1 MDEVPLS
8 LAEHEQTPRKEA
20 STLIIVGILASY
32 LWHRPRGRGRT
43 RSRRRAHRYSGA
55 ISTITNSYGG

>member
-8 LAEHEQTPRKEA
+8 LADHEQTPREV

-43 RSRRRAHRYSGA
+43 
-55 ISTITNSYGG
+55 